1 MNIKFDGT
9 PYDMK
14 MSRTVWNGGKGGDNI
29 KTLPIVIRVVLMNKQ
44 GEREIEKIY
53 GLDKYLKYLENQLGG
68 HGNRICIV
76 KKQTG
81 D

>member
-1 MNIKFDGT
+1 MC
-9 PYDMK
+9 
-14 MSRTVWNGGKGGDNI
+14 
-29 KTLPIVIRVVLMNKQ
+29 RVVLMNKQ

-53 GLDKYLKYLENQLGG
+53 GLYKYLKYLENQLGG

-81 D
+81 N

>member
-1 MNIKFDGT
+1 
-9 PYDMK
+9 MK

-53 GLDKYLKYLENQLGG
+53 GLDKYLKYLEKQLGG

-76 KKQTG
+76 KK
-81 D
+81 